1 MQQLWLIP
9 AFPLIGFLING
20 LFGRRMPKAVI
31 SLVAVVSVVLSFAW
45 VATTLS
51 AIMPLEKPYIE
62 TYGTW
67 IQSGFV
73 NIPFEFAVDRLTAV
87 MLLVVTGIGSLI
99 HIYATGYM
107 AAEDGYYRFFAY
119 LNLFMFFML
128 TLVLG
133 NNYLMLFVGWEGVGL
148 CSYLLIGFYYLK
160 EAASTAGNKAFI
172 VNRIGDFGFSL
183 AMFLIVI
190 HFKTL
195 NFQDVMAQASKVDVE
210 HSVGWVTAICLLLM
224 VGAAGKSAQVPL
236 YVWLPDAMEGPT
248 PVSALIH
255 AATMVTAGV
264 YMVCRSASVFVK
276 APIAMDVVAVVGL
289 ITAVMAA
296 TIGMTQ
302 WDIKKVFAYSTVSQ
316 LGYMFLAAGSG
327 AFGAAMWHVVTHAFF
342 KALLFLGAGAVI
354 YSMHHEQDMR
364 HMGGLRKYIPITFIT
379 LACAWVAIAGIPFTS
394 GWYSKEAILGA
405 VHHHSPWMYWVA
417 VVTAGVTAFYV
428 SRSMFLTFFGEFR
441 GAAILAAGHH
451 GHDDHDQHH
460 DDHGHNAHGHDHKHA
475 DHSHDHAH
483 DTEPHEAP
491 AVMWMPLAVLAI
503 LSLIGGF
510 FDLPHFLEPAL
521 PHAEHIEH
529 EAWLEIVGSSAG
541 ILGIII
547 AYIMYVLSPGLPDS
561 ITARL
566 GGVYRLVYDKYR
578 VDELYDTVIIQPTI
592 GGSRSMLWKGL
603 DAGLIDGIVNG
614 TGGLA
619 RMVGG
624 LARWI
629 QTGNMRS
636 YGAWVVFGSVVAI
649 AIMGLAGGIR

>member
-9 AFPLIGFLING
+9 ALPLIGFLING
-20 LFGRRMPKAVI
+20 LFGRRLPKSVV
-31 SLVAVVSVVLSFAW
+31 SLVAVASVTLSFLW
-45 VATTLS
+45 VLKTLS
-51 AIMPLEKPYIE
+51 AIMPLEQPYLE

-67 IQSGFV
+67 IESGLV
-73 NIPFEFAVDRLTAV
+73 NIPFQFGVDRLTAV

-99 HIYATGYM
+99 HVYATGYM
-107 AAEDGYYRFFAY
+107 AEEDGYYRFFAY

-133 NNYLMLFVGWEGVGL
+133 NNYLLMFVGWEGVGL
-148 CSYLLIGFYYLK
+148 CSYLLISFYYLK
-160 EAASTAGNKAFI
+160 DSATTAGNKAFI

-195 NFQDVMAQASKVDVE
+195 TFQDVMGQAARVDLE
-210 HSVGWVTAICLLLM
+210 HSAGWVTAICLLLM
-224 VGAAGKSAQVPL
+224 VGAAGKSAQIPL

-264 YMVCRSASVFVK
+264 YMVCRSAEIFVK
-276 APIAMDVVAVVGL
+276 APIAMDVVAMVGL
-289 ITAVMAA
+289 ITAVLAA

-364 HMGGLRKYIPITFIT
+364 NMGGLRKYIPITFIT
-379 LACAWVAIAGIPFTS
+379 LACAWVAIAGLPFTS
-394 GWYSKEAILGA
+394 GWFSKEAILGA
-405 VHHHSPWMYWVA
+405 VYHHSPFMYWVA
-417 VVTAGVTAFYV
+417 VITACVTAFYV
-428 SRSMFLTFFGEFR
+428 SRAMFLTFFGEFR
-441 GAAILAAGHH
+441 GPAALAASHH
-451 GHDDHDQHH
+451 GHDDK
-460 DDHGHNAHGHDHKHA
+460 HDHKH
-475 DHSHDHAH
+475 DHGHAH
-483 DTEPHEAP
+483 SAEPKEAP

-503 LSLIGGF
+503 LSLVGGF

-521 PHAEHIEH
+521 PHAAHIEH
-529 EAWLEIVGSSAG
+529 EAWLEIVGSGAG
-541 ILGIII
+541 ILGILI
-547 AYIMYVLSPGLPDS
+547 AYIMYILSPGMPDA
-561 ITARL
+561 ITTKL
-566 GGVYRLVYDKYR
+566 GGIYRLVYDKYR
-578 VDELYDTVIIQPTI
+578 VDEAYDMVVTQPLI
-592 GGSRSMLWKGL
+592 GGSRAYLWKGL

-614 TGGLA
+614 TGSLA
-619 RMVGG
+619 RMIGG
-624 LARWI
+624 LARWV
-629 QTGNMRS
+629 QTGNIRS
-636 YGAWVVFGSVVAI
+636 YGTWVVLGSVVAI
-649 AIMGLAGGIR
+649 AILSLSGGAR